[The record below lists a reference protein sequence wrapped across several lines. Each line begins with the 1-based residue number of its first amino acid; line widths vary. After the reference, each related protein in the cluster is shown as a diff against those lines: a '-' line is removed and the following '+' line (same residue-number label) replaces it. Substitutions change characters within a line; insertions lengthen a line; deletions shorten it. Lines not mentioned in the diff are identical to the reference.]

1 MPTAQELVREL
12 EKLSPAERVKII
24 DRVIRDTIKP
34 DAEIE
39 KIWVREAAER
49 WRAFERGE
57 VEPIPYDAVMAKYRE
72 KR

>member
-1 MPTAQELVREL
+1 MSIAQELVREL

-34 DAEIE
+34 DVEVE
-39 KIWVREAAER
+39 KVWVQEAAER
-49 WRAFERGE
+49 WNAFERSE
-57 VEPIPYDAVMAKYRE
+57 VEAVPYDIVMAKYRE